1 MGPQPSPR
9 HPSANRPLAA
19 GLTAVVLGGVLAMLV
34 YGFAPDLPRQ
44 IARAALTAINLDPP
58 KPRPA
63 PPPPPAHRQAGASG
77 AAGKMAVA
85 APVNAA
91 ARVAVMP
98 IAAPTVSATGTAS
111 QSGAKAVG
119 AGTGAAGGGMGT
131 GSGMGGSG
139 AGAGRKAEKLAGE
152 IADRDY
158 PKAGRALRLGH
169 SVTVLL
175 TIDSDGRVSDCVVRD
190 AGPDPEADAITC
202 RLIRPRFRYRPATNA
217 LGQPV
222 ESRTGWRQSWFY

>member
-9 HPSANRPLAA
+9 HPRANRPLAA
-19 GLTAVVLGGVLAMLV
+19 GLTAAVLGGVLAMLV

-44 IARAALTAINLDPP
+44 IARATLTAINLDPP
-58 KPRPA
+58 KRRPA
-63 PPPPPAHRQAGASG
+63 PPPAHKDAGASG
-77 AAGKMAVA
+77 AAGKKAVA
-85 APVNAA
+85 APVTAA
-91 ARVAVMP
+91 ARLAVMP
-98 IAAPTVSATGTAS
+98 TAAPTVSATGTAS
-111 QSGAKAVG
+111 QSGALAVG
-119 AGTGAAGGGMGT
+119 AGTGSAGGGMGS

-139 AGAGRKAEKLAGE
+139 VGAGRKAEKIAGE

-158 PKAGRALRLGH
+158 PEAGRALRLGH

-175 TIDSDGRVSDCVVRD
+175 TIGTDGRVGDCLVRD

-202 RLIRPRFRYRPATNA
+202 RLIRQRFRYRPATNA